1 MTLNQF
7 IIHLMKNNKM
17 IRIIGEQIGFMG
29 LEMILN
35 QFISI
40 NLMKN
45 KSKMIRI
52 IGEQIGFLGLEII
65 LAIYQSLL
73 NTVSKKFF
81 KIKKFKKKY
90 KN

>member
-29 LEMILN
+29 LEMIL
-35 QFISI
+35 
-40 NLMKN
+40 
-45 KSKMIRI
+45 
-52 IGEQIGFLGLEII
+52 
-65 LAIYQSLL
+65 AIYQSLL